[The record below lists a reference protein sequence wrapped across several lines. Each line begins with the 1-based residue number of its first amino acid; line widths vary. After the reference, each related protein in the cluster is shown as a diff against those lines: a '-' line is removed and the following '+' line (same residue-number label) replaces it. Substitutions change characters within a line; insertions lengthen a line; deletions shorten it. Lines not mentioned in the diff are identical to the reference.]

1 MKKILFLFIA
11 LSMLSGCAPKR
22 GVIHAFAELPAATS
36 ARITIIRNY
45 NPIGSTERYYPTVNG
60 RKVAGLYTNEH
71 AVFQL
76 PVGQY
81 AIGLMFPVIGLN
93 TWWYDEIEK
102 NVEANRE
109 YYFLLSPKFKLIS
122 ISGVEIEEID
132 QQDAKDRLQHSS
144 LVPTGTV
151 SESPDLAAKV
161 LSIPSKIIGLK
172 EDEGEKE

>member
-1 MKKILFLFIA
+1 
-11 LSMLSGCAPKR
+11 
-22 GVIHAFAELPAATS
+22 
-36 ARITIIRNY
+36 
-45 NPIGSTERYYPTVNG
+45 
-60 RKVAGLYTNEH
+60 VAGLYTREH